1 LCYNIIEGREG
12 ELPKNFKKNKKSFK
26 KGLTADQKY
35 AIINTEKRKEV
46 IIMMK
51 TTVDTKRF
59 EGMLKNTKVNY
70 HYLINNLGL
79 TIEEVIKRYFY
90 VCVGNYAENKTEYT
104 VKAHR
109 YYDHEAVVKAENCV
123 NLNGMVYI
131 AKADHPL
138 KAYL

>member
-1 LCYNIIEGREG
+1 
-12 ELPKNFKKNKKSFK
+12 
-26 KGLTADQKY
+26 
-35 AIINTEKRKEV
+35 
-46 IIMMK
+46 MK

-59 EGMLKNTKVNY
+59 ENTLNKMKINY
-70 HYLINNLGL
+70 NALLNRGL
-79 TIEEVIKRYFY
+79 ALEDVIRTYFY
-90 VCVGNYAENKTEYT
+90 VYVGTYEEGKKEYT

-123 NLNGMVYI
+123 NLDGIVYI